1 MKEVCS
7 LRPIIWV
14 PIAVFVS
21 GLACIAAAVAGGEA
35 EVRLF
40 LIFPVFSGSSWLFIL
55 GTLLVV
61 LSFFVGFAMVAVG
74 GSDAHRSQPGS
85 VEFHPPSA
93 AQRKST
99 YGGVVLVG
107 PIPIAFASSRN
118 MAIFM
123 LILGIALAI
132 VFLGALLVL

>member
-1 MKEVCS
+1 LG

-21 GLACIAAAVAGGEA
+21 GIACIAAAVVDGEA

-55 GTLLVV
+55 GTLFIV
-61 LSFFVGFAMVAVG
+61 LSFFVGFAMIATG
-74 GSDAHRSQPGS
+74 GTEADRSQPGS
-85 VEFHPPSA
+85 VEPPSPA
-93 AQRKST
+93 TTRRKT
-99 YGGVVLVG
+99 TFGGVVMVG
-107 PIPIAFASSRN
+107 PIPIVFASSKN

-123 LILGIALAI
+123 LIVGIALAM

>member
-1 MKEVCS
+1 LR

-21 GLACIAAAVAGGEA
+21 GIACIAAAAVGGEA
-35 EVRLF
+35 DVRLF

-55 GTLLVV
+55 GTLLIV
-61 LSFFVGFAMVAVG
+61 LSFFVGFAIVAIG
-74 GSDAHRSQPGS
+74 GTEADRSQPGS
-85 VEFHPPSA
+85 VEPRSPATS
-93 AQRKST
+93 QRRTT

-107 PIPIAFASSRN
+107 PIPIAFASSKN

-123 LILGIALAI
+123 LMIGIALAM
-132 VFLGALLVL
+132 VFLGALLAL

>member
-1 MKEVCS
+1 MR

-21 GLACIAAAVAGGEA
+21 GMACIAAAVMGGEGD
-35 EVRLF
+35 VRLF

-55 GTLLVV
+55 GTLLIV
-61 LSFFVGFAMVAVG
+61 LSFFVGFAMIVIG
-74 GSDAHRSQPGS
+74 GTEADRSQLGS
-85 VEFHPPSA
+85 VEPNSPA
-93 AQRKST
+93 PTQRKTT

-107 PIPIAFASSRN
+107 PIPIAFASSKN

-123 LILGIALAI
+123 LIIGIALAM
-132 VFLGALLVL
+132 VFLGVLLVH

>member
-1 MKEVCS
+1 MR

-21 GLACIAAAVAGGEA
+21 GITCIAAAAVSGEA
-35 EVRLF
+35 DIRLF

-55 GTLLVV
+55 GTLLIV
-61 LSFFVGFAMVAVG
+61 LSFFVGFAMIAIG
-74 GSDAHRSQPGS
+74 GTEADRSQPGS
-85 VEFHPPSA
+85 VEPRPPATS
-93 AQRKST
+93 QRKTT

-107 PIPIAFASSRN
+107 PIPIAFASSKN

-123 LILGIALAI
+123 LIIGIALAM

>member
-1 MKEVCS
+1 MH

-21 GLACIAAAVAGGEA
+21 GLACIAAAAVGGEA
-35 EVRLF
+35 DVRLI

-55 GTLLVV
+55 GTLLIV
-61 LSFFVGFAMVAVG
+61 LSFFVGFAIVAIG
-74 GSDAHRSQPGS
+74 GTEADRSQPGS
-85 VEFHPPSA
+85 VEPRSPATS
-93 AQRKST
+93 QRRTT

-107 PIPIAFASSRN
+107 PIPIAFASSKN

-123 LILGIALAI
+123 LMIGIALAM
-132 VFLGALLVL
+132 VFLGALLAL

>member
-1 MKEVCS
+1 LR

-21 GLACIAAAVAGGEA
+21 GIACIAVAVVGGEA
-35 EVRLF
+35 DVRLF
-40 LIFPVFSGSSWLFIL
+40 LIFPVFSGSSWPFIV
-55 GTLLVV
+55 GTLLIV
-61 LSFFVGFAMVAVG
+61 LSFFVGFATIAFGGTVA
-74 GSDAHRSQPGS
+74 DRLQPGS
-85 VEFHPPSA
+85 VEPRPPATS
-93 AQRKST
+93 QRKTT
-99 YGGVVLVG
+99 YGGVVLIG

-123 LILGIALAI
+123 LMIGIALAM